1 MRLLSTWSAAQNE
14 AGAKTGRAIGRDG
27 MRILLYALI
36 AFAVVFA
43 GGVLGLLVGRLLP
56 EKYQSDDTQRI
67 VQTATGMISLITAL
81 VLGLLVATAKGKFDT
96 TNQTTEAL
104 AAKLMLINRQLVK
117 FGPEAND
124 ARELLRKYTIARI
137 AAIWP
142 DEAGAKPGPD
152 NPPPW
157 KLLESLQQ
165 SLSGLTPKT
174 EAQRSETAVASEA
187 AVDLEKTTWLETAQA
202 ASHVQQPFVVILIA
216 WLFVLFVSFGLF
228 APRNVLVVV
237 ALFVGAL
244 AIAGAVLL
252 IVDMDLPYEGML
264 VVSPE
269 PMQQALAQM
278 SGS

>member
-1 MRLLSTWSAAQNE
+1 
-14 AGAKTGRAIGRDG
+14 
-27 MRILLYALI
+27 
-36 AFAVVFA
+36 
-43 GGVLGLLVGRLLP
+43 
-56 EKYQSDDTQRI
+56 
-67 VQTATGMISLITAL
+67 
-81 VLGLLVATAKGKFDT
+81 
-96 TNQTTEAL
+96 
-104 AAKLMLINRQLVK
+104 MLINRQLVK

-137 AAIWP
+137 AATWP
-142 DEAGAKPGPD
+142 GEAVAKPGPD
-152 NPPPW
+152 KPAPW

-174 EAQRSETAVASEA
+174 EAQRSEAAAASEA
-187 AVDLEKTTWLETAQA
+187 AGDLEKTTWLETAQA

-237 ALFVGAL
+237 ALFIGSL

-252 IVDMDLPYEGML
+252 IVDMDSPYEGML
-264 VVSPE
+264 IVSPE

>member
-1 MRLLSTWSAAQNE
+1 
-14 AGAKTGRAIGRDG
+14 
-27 MRILLYALI
+27 
-36 AFAVVFA
+36 VVFA

-157 KLLESLQQ
+157 RLLESLQQ
-165 SLSGLTPKT
+165 SLSGLAPKT
-174 EAQRSETAVASEA
+174 EAQRSEAAAASEA
-187 AVDLEKTTWLETAQA
+187 ATDLEKTTWLEAAQEA
-202 ASHVQQPFVVILIA
+202 HHIQQPFIVTLIL

-228 APRNVLVVV
+228 APRNRLVVAALLV
-237 ALFVGAL
+237 AAL
-244 AIAGAVLL
+244 AIASAVFL
-252 IVDMDLPYEGML
+252 IVDMDSPYEGMYFI
-264 VVSPE
+264 SPQ
-269 PMQQALAQM
+269 PTQRALAQM
-278 SGS
+278 SSS

>member
-1 MRLLSTWSAAQNE
+1 MRAV
-14 AGAKTGRAIGRDG
+14 
-27 MRILLYALI
+27 LYALV

-43 GGVLGLLVGRLLP
+43 GGVLGLFLGRLLP
-56 EKYQSDDTQRI
+56 QKYQSDATQRI
-67 VQTATGMISLITAL
+67 VQTSTGMVSLITAL
-81 VLGLLVATAKGKFDT
+81 VLGLLVANVKGKFDT

>member
-1 MRLLSTWSAAQNE
+1 
-14 AGAKTGRAIGRDG
+14 
-27 MRILLYALI
+27 MRIVLYALV
-36 AFAVVFA
+36 AFAVVFT
-43 GGVLGLLVGRLLP
+43 GGVLGLLLGRLLP
-56 EKYQSDDTQRI
+56 EKYQSDETQRI
-67 VQTATGMISLITAL
+67 VQTATGMVSLITAL

-96 TNQTTEAL
+96 TNQTTEAF
-104 AAKLMLINRQLVK
+104 AGKLMLINRQLVK

-124 ARELLRKYTIARI
+124 TRELLRKYTIARI
-137 AAIWP
+137 AATWP
-142 DEAGAKPGPD
+142 GEAGAKPGPD
-152 NPPPW
+152 KPPPW

-174 EAQRSETAVASEA
+174 EAQRSDAAAASEA
-187 AVDLEKTTWLETAQA
+187 AADLEKTTWLETAQA

-252 IVDMDLPYEGML
+252 IVDMDSPYEGML